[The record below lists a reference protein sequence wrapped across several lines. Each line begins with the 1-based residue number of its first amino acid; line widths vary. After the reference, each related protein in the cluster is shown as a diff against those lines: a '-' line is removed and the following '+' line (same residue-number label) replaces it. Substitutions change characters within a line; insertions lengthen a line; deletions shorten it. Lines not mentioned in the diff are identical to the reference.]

1 MPITLSRLLDYH
13 KNVGTKLGFGSLL
26 LSIVASF
33 GLLAIGGGAGF
44 MWARRKYNKQSVVV
58 MENYDGG
65 ANISKTKPNQCR
77 KEPPKWHSMQVWR
90 HINQDLKK

>member
-1 MPITLSRLLDYH
+1 
-13 KNVGTKLGFGSLL
+13 
-26 LSIVASF
+26 
-33 GLLAIGGGAGF
+33 